1 MLDDAKARGLPLLP
15 GKYYLADGGYGLGKY
30 VLTPYRGVRYHLI
43 EFDLNGHGPANSKE
57 LFNLRHSS
65 PRNTVERLFGV
76 CKRRFPMLVKM
87 SPYPFEFQ
95 CHIVQCCFS
104 LHNFVRL
111 NQLYEDEFFAVD
123 NNDVPDNAVSDD
135 DVEAEEG
142 GAAMNALKAWWNG
155 ITDAMWAQYQIHLAN
170 L

>member
-1 MLDDAKARGLPLLP
+1 MDDARTKGLPLLA
-15 GKYYLADGGYGLGKY
+15 GKYYLADGGYGLSKY

-65 PRNTVERLFGV
+65 LRNAVERLFGV
-76 CKRRFPMLVKM
+76 CKRRFPVLVKM
-87 SPYPFEFQ
+87 SPYSFEFQ
-95 CHIVQCCFS
+95 CHIVHCCFL
-104 LHNFVRL
+104 LHNFVRI

-123 NNDVPDNAVSDD
+123 ENDEPDNAVDD
-135 DVEAEEG
+135 DDIEVEVG
-142 GAAMNALKAWWNG
+142 GAEMNALKAWRDG
-155 ITDAMWAQYQIHLAN
+155 IADAMWAQYQIHLAN